1 MTPASSRDT
10 LLTRAPAR
18 RLRQIL
24 HYQPMEKY
32 EPHWD
37 YFVDPV
43 NTGNGG
49 QRLAT
54 MLMYLS
60 DVEEGGETVFP
71 NSPEKPVPR
80 PAAAAGLHA
89 ARPQLYFRVVIL
101 LNSSVCCCKIA
112 VVHGAARCRSAAPHA
127 LWLRSNS
134 KLARRLCQRF
144 VMIVVVAGRWLA
156 SVAWGADSRM
166 R

>member
-1 MTPASSRDT
+1 MDVMQLLGCVCKICTVCMRSNDAAGVSPAFPCN
-10 LLTRAPAR
+10 PAHPGASP

-80 PAAAAGLHA
+80 PRRSGWPACCTTLTQ
-89 ARPQLYFRVVIL
+89 PYP
-101 LNSSVCCCKIA
+101 SSI
-112 VVHGAARCRSAAPHA
+112 S
-127 LWLRSNS
+127 
-134 KLARRLCQRF
+134 
-144 VMIVVVAGRWLA
+144 
-156 SVAWGADSRM
+156 
-166 R
+166 

>member
-1 MTPASSRDT
+1 MSPASPHNHAHPGAST
-10 LLTRAPAR
+10 

-71 NSPEKPVPR
+71 NSPEKPVRRPRRSGR
-80 PAAAAGLHA
+80 PACCA
-89 ARPQLYFRVVIL
+89 
-101 LNSSVCCCKIA
+101 VCC
-112 VVHGAARCRSAAPHA
+112 H
-127 LWLRSNS
+127 L
-134 KLARRLCQRF
+134 
-144 VMIVVVAGRWLA
+144 
-156 SVAWGADSRM
+156 
-166 R
+166 